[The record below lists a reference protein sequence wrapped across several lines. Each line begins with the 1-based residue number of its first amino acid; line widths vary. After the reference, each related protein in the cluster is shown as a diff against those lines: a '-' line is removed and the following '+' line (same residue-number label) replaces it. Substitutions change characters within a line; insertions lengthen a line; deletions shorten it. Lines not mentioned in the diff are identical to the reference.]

1 VSRRG
6 GRLPDWRAAPR
17 RPPALRP
24 GDTIAVVA
32 SASAADPSGIR
43 HGVRRLEA
51 LGFRTRVYA
60 QAFARRGHFAGRDNL
75 RAHALRKA
83 LRDPQV
89 RAVFFTRGGFG
100 TARLLPLLERDLR
113 RASPKI
119 LVGYSDVTSLLAFAT
134 GKLGWVTF
142 HGPMVA
148 TDLPAL
154 RPVDRASLLNTLG
167 GVESARLRLGKS
179 LHRGVAEGRLFGG
192 CLSILVSLLGTPYA
206 VDLADRILFLEDV
219 NEPPYSIDRML
230 TQLRQTG
237 ELARA
242 RGIVFG
248 AMANCG
254 RKSDLLGVLRERT
267 ADLGIPVALGAPS
280 GHGRGK
286 RTIAFGARVLL
297 DATRQFLQPLEPVV
311 SPWPSL
317 GPYRKLPER

>member
-1 VSRRG
+1 VSRRS

-24 GDTIAVVA
+24 GDTIAVLA
-32 SASAADPSGIR
+32 PGSAADPPRIR
-43 HGVRRLEA
+43 RGVRQLEA

-60 QAFARRGHFAGRDNL
+60 QAFARRGHFAGRDEL
-75 RAHALRKA
+75 RATALRRA
-83 LRDPQV
+83 LADPQV

-100 TARLLPLLERDLR
+100 AARLLPLLEGDLR
-113 RASPKI
+113 RATPKI
-119 LVGYSDVTSLLAFAT
+119 LIGYSDVTSLLAFAT

-148 TDLPAL
+148 TDLPDL
-154 RPVDRASLLNTLG
+154 RPADRASLLDTLG
-167 GVESARLRLGKS
+167 GGKRDPLRLGGS
-179 LHRGVAEGRLFGG
+179 LRDGVAKGRLFGG

-219 NEPPYSIDRML
+219 NEPPYSLDRML

-237 ELARA
+237 QLARA

-248 AMANCG
+248 EMANCG
-254 RKSDLLGVLRERT
+254 RRRDLLAVLRERT
-267 ADLGIPVALGAPS
+267 ADLGIPVAFGAPS

-286 RTIAFGARVLL
+286 RTVAFGARVLL
-297 DATRQFLQPLEPVV
+297 DATHRFLQSLEPVV
-311 SPWPSL
+311 SPWPSP
-317 GPYRKLPER
+317 GPYRKLPPR